1 MYDKEY
7 VNNIIYTSV
16 APLCI
21 FSHSPIPNIFPFQ
34 QPIYQY
40 LLIFKARELEGINC
54 MDGRLYNN
62 FATITFYRKEANY
75 SKAGSS
81 NNDFQIIC
89 KSKWPIAWAAVIINS
104 LLQPCNHSF
113 HGQTNQKIVTANK
126 CYTTYRF
133 IYHFQLQQINAIQLT
148 TLFTTLLL

>member
-40 LLIFKARELEGINC
+40 LLMFKARELEGINC

-81 NNDFQIIC
+81 NNDFSGFQIIC
-89 KSKWPIAWAAVIINS
+89 KSKWPIAWAADHYKQPAIA
-104 LLQPCNHSF
+104 LQPQFSRITKPKNSYS
-113 HGQTNQKIVTANK
+113 K
-126 CYTTYRF
+126 
-133 IYHFQLQQINAIQLT
+133 
-148 TLFTTLLL
+148 